1 MEIQSTASQEF
12 ENTLLEPPTGAITE
26 DERTRLLELTRA
38 EKMALEFTVYRVNKK
53 GHMEIRRAFSRNQ
66 FQFIWS
72 PVIGYYFT
80 NYFHALAYSLQL
92 KAKLRAE
99 NGTQMDLDQT
109 P

>member
-1 MEIQSTASQEF
+1 MISIGKDTGK
-12 ENTLLEPPTGAITE
+12 EPPVGALSE
-26 DERTRLLELTRA
+26 DERARVCELLYEDKKQLFRSMHRVDALNGILTTRKGADDGMFL
-38 EKMALEFTVYRVNKK
+38 FTWQASK
-53 GHMEIRRAFSRNQ
+53 
-66 FQFIWS
+66 
-72 PVIGYYFT
+72 GYYFT